1 VQGSAQCSPEKS
13 LYVTN
18 YLGFKELEM
27 GCILFYQRHKH
38 VLLNVLRNCIILVE
52 LYVYFSCTF
61 FLCETFF

>member
-1 VQGSAQCSPEKS
+1 MQSSAQCSSEES

-18 YLGFKELEM
+18 YVGFKELEM
-27 GCILFYQRHKH
+27 GFISFYQRHKH

-52 LYVYFSCTF
+52 LYVYFSCTS